1 MNIKNIAR
9 KSTTFSE
16 LMLGKTKIETEDII
30 KYYDKGI
37 TIREAEGVDMPDSRN
52 EDGMAHFYIFTFE
65 EEPDK
70 FAFAGYVLT
79 KIFDDILTECAGDIE
94 QFNKE
99 LLRQGL
105 KVKLSTSKTKNKR
118 EVTTVEV
125 ID

>member
-9 KSTTFSE
+9 RSTTFSE
-16 LMLGKTKIETEDII
+16 LIVGKEKIETEDII

-37 TIREAEGVDMPDSRN
+37 TIREAEGVAMPDSRN
-52 EDGMAHFYIFTFE
+52 EDGMSHFYIYCFDE
-65 EEPDK
+65 APEK

-79 KIFDDILTECAGDIE
+79 KIFDDILVECGGDIE
-94 QFNKE
+94 TFNKE
-99 LLRQGL
+99 LSKQGL